1 MSAHR
6 IDPGT
11 HRGRGIAGT
20 EQYGTTTNGNDQ
32 IVLDLDLF
40 DIGEKV
46 STFLVFSDKSAPYSI
61 ERLRALGW
69 SGNDLA
75 DLKGID
81 ANEVSVE
88 VKYEMYN
95 GEEKMKVQIL
105 TGGGVVL
112 KDKLDDKGKKAFA
125 SKYKALAASSTP
137 AAPSVA
143 SRHRTEKAVIPPRD
157 FGDQQGGTGD
167 DGIPF

>member
-6 IDPGT
+6 IDAGV

-20 EQYGTTTNGNDQ
+20 EQYGTTSNGNDQ
-32 IVLDLDLF
+32 IVVDLDLF

-46 STFLVFSDKSAPYSI
+46 STFLVFSDAAAPYSM

-69 SGNDLA
+69 AGTDLTN
-75 DLKGID
+75 LTGID
-81 ANEVSVE
+81 KSEVQVE
-88 VKYEMYN
+88 VKYEMYQ

-112 KDKLDDKGKKAFA
+112 KNKLDDKGKKAFA
-125 SKYKALAASSTP
+125 ARYANLAKSTTP
-137 AAPSVA
+137 APGAVAPA
-143 SRHRTEKAVIPPRD
+143 PSRHRTEKAPAD
-157 FGDQQGGTGD
+157 FGQSQGGSD
-167 DGIPF
+167 DIPF

>member
-1 MSAHR
+1 MNARR
-6 IDPGT
+6 INPGT

-20 EQYGTTTNGNDQ
+20 EQYGTTSNGNDQ

-46 STFLVFSDKSAPYSI
+46 STFLVFSDRSAPYCI

-69 SGNDLA
+69 KGNDLSN
-75 DLKGID
+75 LTGID

-88 VKYEMYN
+88 VKYETYQ

-125 SKYKALAASSTP
+125 SKYKALASVTSSS
-137 AAPSVA
+137 AAEK
-143 SRHRTEKAVIPPRD
+143 SRHRTEKAPMPAPAPAND
-157 FGDQQGGTGD
+157 ETSGD
-167 DGIPF
+167 DIPF

>member
-1 MSAHR
+1 MSAYR

-20 EQYGTTTNGNDQ
+20 EQYGTTSNGNDQ
-32 IVLDLDLF
+32 IVVDLDLF

-75 DLKGID
+75 NLTGID
-81 ANEVSVE
+81 QNEVSVE
-88 VKYEMYN
+88 VKYETYQ

-137 AAPSVA
+137 APGAVAPA
-143 SRHRTEKAVIPPRD
+143 PSRHRTEKVPAD
-157 FGDQQGGTGD
+157 FGQSQGGSD
-167 DGIPF
+167 DIPF